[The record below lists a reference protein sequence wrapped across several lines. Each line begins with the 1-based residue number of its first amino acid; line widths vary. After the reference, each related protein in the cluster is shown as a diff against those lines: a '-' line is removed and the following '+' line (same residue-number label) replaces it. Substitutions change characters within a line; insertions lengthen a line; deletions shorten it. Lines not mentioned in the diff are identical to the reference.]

1 MRMTTSGFQFTMSC
15 LHRRMFLRIVRR
27 WSNTGM
33 HLHFNY
39 IYPMQKGVADILK
52 RYKRI
57 VVCELNEGQFAN
69 YLRQQFTD
77 VVIESYGKTEGQ
89 PFTVIEIKE
98 KVNSML

>member
-1 MRMTTSGFQFTMSC
+1 KS
-15 LHRRMFLRIVRR
+15 VA
-27 WSNTGM
+27 

-39 IYPMQKGVADILK
+39 IYPLQKGVAETLK

-57 VVCELNEGQFAN
+57 VVCELNEGQFAG
-69 YLRQQFTD
+69 YLRQQFQD

-89 PFTVIEIKE
+89 PFTVIEIKD